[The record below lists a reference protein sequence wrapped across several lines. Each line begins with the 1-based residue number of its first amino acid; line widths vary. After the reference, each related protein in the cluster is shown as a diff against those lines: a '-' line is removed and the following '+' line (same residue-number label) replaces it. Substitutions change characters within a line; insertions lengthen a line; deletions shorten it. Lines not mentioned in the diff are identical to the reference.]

1 MPSKNLLTLNNGWPF
16 SDKPLS
22 KGFRFDVRDGRLFMT
37 CAGCP
42 QAIMALTDQDPEAV
56 DGGDKG
62 YSGYLVTLQ
71 ILKERIADHWLRCHE
86 QEIAAETYC

>member
-1 MPSKNLLTLNNGWPF
+1 MPSKNMFTLNNGWPF

-42 QAIMALTDQDPEAV
+42 QAIMALTDEDPEGLA
-56 DGGDKG
+56 
-62 YSGYLVTLQ
+62 GYLVTLQ
-71 ILKERIADHWLRCHE
+71 ILKERISDHWLRVHAD
-86 QEIAAETYC
+86 EIAAETYC